1 MDTHASVNQKLWDE
15 LAPLHAASRYYDVD
29 AFVAGSSTLGA
40 VELEEVGDV
49 SGKRLVHLMCH
60 FGMDTVSWAR
70 RGAHVTGV
78 DFSAE
83 AIRIAR
89 DLADQ
94 VHTPAEFVCA
104 DVLQAADVL
113 ADTFD
118 IVFLSRGVLMWIEDI
133 DAWAEVCARLL
144 RPGGVF
150 YLLDNHPLA
159 LAATETDN
167 GLTVHGSYFHSAEPA
182 VVVKDGSYA
191 VTDPGMRHQESREWN
206 HSLGE
211 VVTALVRAGIRIDF
225 LHEFPGDVTA
235 TDTSDS
241 APGSSDSAPVTQDL
255 AASGASASHRMP
267 GQYSV
272 RGTRT

>member
-1 MDTHASVNQKLWDE
+1 MDTHANVNQKLWDE

-29 AFVAGSSTLGA
+29 AFVAGASTLGA
-40 VELEEVGDV
+40 IELEEVGAV
-49 SGKRLVHLMCH
+49 GGKRLVHLMCH
-60 FGMDTVSWAR
+60 FGMDTLSWAR
-70 RGAHVTGV
+70 RGAQVTGV

-89 DLADQ
+89 ELAEQ
-94 VHTPAEFVCA
+94 VRTPAEFVCA
-104 DVLQAADVL
+104 DVLQAADAV

-133 DAWAEVCARLL
+133 DAWATACARLL

-159 LAATETDN
+159 LALTETDD
-167 GLTVHGSYFHSAEPA
+167 GVSVHGDYFHSTEPV

-191 VTDPGMRHQESREWN
+191 VADPGMRHQESREWN

-211 VVTALVRAGIRIDF
+211 VVTALVRAGIRIEF
-225 LHEFPGDVTA
+225 LHEFPGDATA
-235 TDTSDS
+235 TAVSAG
-241 APGSSDSAPVTQDL
+241 APGPQDWT
-255 AASGASASHRMP
+255 GRRASARRRLP
-267 GQYSV
+267 GLYSV